1 MAQITDSTTSLPQ
14 LLADKRAAV
23 RVFIIASMIMLAT
36 MFSPPF
42 MRMLG
47 STAWTSIG
55 WTEVEWSVFSATRGL
70 VFIIFVLVAGVGGDF
85 WGRRRVL
92 LWSLAGF
99 ILCMLLLAILPVGSA
114 FLIVFTVT
122 AILGVMLRTLTITL
136 IILAFPST
144 ERVVVPV
151 IIYSAL
157 AGLGVIISPIFSKA
171 IVRMAGLT
179 AVYFLPLIL
188 AFAGFVLT
196 LKYIPESRAAGDL
209 KKMNV
214 IALVIWTFGL
224 CVLIFAGVLAGG
236 LGWTNPLV
244 IGGLIVGGGLIII
257 LKWLDGVTL
266 PEKWRFKLLFQRQ
279 LSVAVYAGVILNVAL
294 YAITVQVFN
303 FLNEVQDYNAILAG
317 LALAPI
323 LAGAVLVV
331 ALSARLAF
339 QWRLAQALSASLLVI
354 AVPATVLSLLSPDI
368 SYWVLLPSLMLL
380 GFGFILGNSP
390 RLLLLSSSVPLN
402 LSATVQAIGSATAQL
417 GGALAYSF
425 MLTLVHGFGM
435 QAVTN
440 ELQSIGLSN
449 FQISS
454 QLLLLVEA
462 SEEISALFPSAT
474 MPDLTRPVDLF
485 LQQIYVVGLARA
497 MLALAGVCLFSAI
510 IVYLGLRKR
519 E

>member
-1 MAQITDSTTSLPQ
+1 MAQITDSTISLPQ
-14 LLADKRAAV
+14 LGADKRAAV
-23 RVFIIASMIMLAT
+23 RAFIIANLIMLAT

-47 STAWTSIG
+47 STAWTAIG
-55 WTEVEWSVFSATRGL
+55 WTEVVWSVFSATRGL
-70 VFIIFVLVAGVGGDF
+70 VFIIFVLVAGVSGDF

-99 ILCMLLLAILPVGSA
+99 FLCTLLLATLPIGST

-136 IILAFPST
+136 VILAFPSK
-144 ERVVVPV
+144 ERVVPV

-179 AVYFLPLIL
+179 AVYILPLIL
-188 AFAGFVLT
+188 AFAGFALT
-196 LKYIPESRAAGDL
+196 LKYVPESRATGDL
-209 KKMNV
+209 QHMNV

-244 IGGLIVGGGLIII
+244 MGGLIVGGVLIII
-257 LKWLDGVTL
+257 LKWLDGVDL

-294 YAITVQVFN
+294 YAITVQMFN
-303 FLNEVQDYNAILAG
+303 FLNEVQDYHVILAG

-323 LAGAVLVV
+323 LVGAVLVV
-331 ALSARLAF
+331 ALSARLAL
-339 QWRLAQALSASLLVI
+339 QWRLAQALAASLLVI
-354 AVPATVLSLLSPDI
+354 AVTAVMLSLLNPNI
-368 SYWVLLPSLMLL
+368 SYWILVPSLMLL
-380 GFGFILGNSP
+380 GFGYILGNSP

-435 QAVTN
+435 QTVTN
-440 ELQSIGLSN
+440 ELRTIGLSKS
-449 FQISS
+449 QISS

-462 SEEISALFPSAT
+462 SEEISALFPTAT

-510 IVYLGLRKR
+510 IVYLGLRKP